1 MTPAI
6 NYLNKQK
13 CEHKILKY
21 EHDPACTN
29 YGHEAADK
37 LGLEYA
43 RVFKTLLV
51 ELSPKELAVGIIP
64 VDCTM
69 SLKEIAKALKAKS
82 AKMADKD
89 EAQKSTGYI
98 LGGISPFGQKKRL
111 RTVLDISAMD
121 FDTIYVS
128 GGRRGLDIEV
138 KPEDIVKLLGAV
150 IFDIGVDS

>member
-6 NYLNKQK
+6 KLLKKQK
-13 CEHKILKY
+13 CFYKIHKY
-21 EHDPACTN
+21 EHDPECTN
-29 YGHEAADK
+29 YGLEAVQK
-37 LGLEYA
+37 LGLDSKK
-43 RVFKTLLV
+43 VFKTLLV
-51 ELSPKELAVGIIP
+51 ELSSKALAVGIIP

-82 AKMADKD
+82 AKMADKN
-89 EAQKSTGYI
+89 EAQKTTGYL

-111 RTVLDISAMD
+111 KTVLDISALD
-121 FDTIYVS
+121 HDTIFVS

-150 IFDIGVDS
+150 VFDIGV

>member
-1 MTPAI
+1 MTPAV
-6 NYLNKQK
+6 NYLKKQN

-29 YGHEAADK
+29 YGHEAAEK
-37 LGLEYA
+37 LGLEKS

-51 ELSPKELAVGIIP
+51 ELNPKELAVGIIP

-69 SLKEIAKALKAKS
+69 SLKEVSKALKVKS

-89 EAQKSTGYI
+89 EAQKVTGYL

-111 RTVLDISAMD
+111 KTILDMSALD

-138 KPEDIVKLLGAV
+138 KPEDIVKLLSAV
-150 IFDIGVDS
+150 VFNIGVND